1 MSLVVAS
8 RGFTML
14 DSDSTDGR
22 GSSVSPM
29 KSRVTSLSDKSR
41 ERTDSGASSVEK
53 NRYSSVSSAGAS
65 LPAHEAGG
73 CYVCL
78 FNIIFVFFFSIQR
91 SLLPSIKQQS

>member
-1 MSLVVAS
+1 
-8 RGFTML
+8 ML

-29 KSRVTSLSDKSR
+29 KSRVTSLSSDKSR

-73 CYVCL
+73 CYVSQHYLC
-78 FNIIFVFFFSIQR
+78 F
-91 SLLPSIKQQS
+91 LL